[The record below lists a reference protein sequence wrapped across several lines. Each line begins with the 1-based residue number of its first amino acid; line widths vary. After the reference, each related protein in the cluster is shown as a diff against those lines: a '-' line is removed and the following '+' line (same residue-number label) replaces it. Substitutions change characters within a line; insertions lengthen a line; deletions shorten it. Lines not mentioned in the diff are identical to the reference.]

1 MPVRT
6 KVLRFLP
13 LAALTALVA
22 LSIAG
27 CSSRQAEATTA
38 ETLREASINSASAG
52 SVRFEMSVLVSGLI
66 GEDLAV
72 DADGVYDLEA
82 SQMQVNLDALDQDIN
97 AVMDGQS
104 LYLKIPMLGS
114 NWYKADLDSEE
125 IASNPLTAVVED
137 PTKIL
142 TWLQATGSDVT
153 KIGTEEVRGEQADHY
168 RTTLD
173 LSKAAAM
180 LDGEERKQAEEALK
194 LLGHN
199 EFPVDLWV
207 NGDGLPVKLTYE
219 MSFANSSED
228 MLRDASMK
236 YAIEFFDWGQ
246 PVTVQVPSGDVK
258 DLEDI
263 LGLFGG

>member
-1 MPVRT
+1 MSTRT

-13 LAALTALVA
+13 HVALTALVA
-22 LSIAG
+22 LSIAA
-27 CSSRQAEATTA
+27 CSGKEVEATSA
-38 ETLREASINSASAG
+38 DSLREAGAKSASAD
-52 SVRFEMSVLVSGLI
+52 SVSFEMSVLVSGLI
-66 GEDLAV
+66 GEDLSV
-72 DADGVYDLEA
+72 DADGVYNLEA
-82 SQMQVNLDALDQDIN
+82 NQMQVELDALGQDID

-114 NWYKADLDSEE
+114 SWYKADLDSEE

-142 TWLQATGSDVT
+142 MWLEATGSDVT
-153 KIGTEEVRGEQADHY
+153 KVGTEDVRGEQADHY
-168 RTTLD
+168 RTTLN
-173 LSKAAAM
+173 LSDAATM
-180 LDGEERKQAEEALK
+180 LDGEAREQAEAALR
-194 LLGHN
+194 LLGHD

-219 MSFANSSED
+219 MSFANSDDD

-236 YAIEFFDWGQ
+236 YAIEFFNWGE

>member
-1 MPVRT
+1 MRIRAKVVRFMPGVA
-6 KVLRFLP
+6 
-13 LAALTALVA
+13 LAALIA
-22 LSIAG
+22 LSVAG

-38 ETLREASINSASAG
+38 ESLREAGANSASAD
-52 SVRFEMSVLVSGLI
+52 SVSFEMTVLVSGLI

-72 DADGVYDLEA
+72 NANGVYDLEA
-82 SQMQVNLDALDQDIN
+82 SQMQANLDALGQDLN
-97 AVMDGQS
+97 AVLDGQA
-104 LYLKIPMLGS
+104 LYLKIPFLGDD
-114 NWYKADLDSEE
+114 WYKADLEAE
-125 IASNPLTAVVED
+125 GIASNPLAAVVED

-142 TWLQATGSDVT
+142 SWLQATGNDVT
-153 KIGTEEVRGEQADHY
+153 KVGTEEVRGERADHY

-180 LDGEERKQAEEALK
+180 LDGADREQAEEALR

-207 NGDGLPVKLTYE
+207 NGDQLPVKLTYE

-246 PVTVQVPSGDVK
+246 PVTVQVPSGNVK